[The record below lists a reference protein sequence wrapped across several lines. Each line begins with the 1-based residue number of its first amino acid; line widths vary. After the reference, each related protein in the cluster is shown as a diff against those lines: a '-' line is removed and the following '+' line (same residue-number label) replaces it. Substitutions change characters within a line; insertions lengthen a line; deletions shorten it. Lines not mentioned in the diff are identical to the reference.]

1 MKRYEDLD
9 ITDNFMFAKVFS
21 NKDIAKDFLQD
32 VLKITIEKI
41 SVIAE
46 STS

>member
-1 MKRYEDLD
+1 
-9 ITDNFMFAKVFS
+9 MFAKVFS

-32 VLKITIEKI
+32 VQKITIEKI